1 MVRIN
6 LYEALQ
12 TVLNESVD
20 QDKVIAA
27 IENRNYVE
35 INYVDE
41 DSNAP
46 GSRLIEPYAYG
57 YTKAG
62 NPVLRAYQISG
73 DSLRGKPKWK
83 FFRLDR
89 IVSWKPRKQ
98 TFNSP
103 PPMHGY
109 VNAED
114 YNENGDR
121 SMSSVIAQVRFNDM
135 SAETSLDSIRNQ
147 TNFLKTAPKVSSG
160 PVPFASQQ
168 RKKNV
173 YTSQPNSK
181 RYQQYAK
188 NIDDTANEIDR
199 FNDDIWAKA
208 DAERRAQDNAKIAS
222 TVDKPKAI
230 KGGPVKADIDKEEEL

>member
-1 MVRIN
+1 MIRIN

-20 QDKVIAA
+20 SDKVISA

-35 INYVDE
+35 INYADE
-41 DSNAP
+41 DSNAT
-46 GSRLIEPYAYG
+46 GVRLIEPYAYG
-57 YTKAG
+57 FTKAG
-62 NPVLRAYQISG
+62 NPVLRAFQISG
-73 DSLRGKPKWK
+73 DSLRGRPKWK

-89 IVSWKPRKQ
+89 IIAWRPRKQ
-98 TFNSP
+98 TFNTP
-103 PPMHGY
+103 PPIHGY
-109 VNAED
+109 ADAQN
-114 YNENGDR
+114 YNENGDN
-121 SMSSVIAQVRFNDM
+121 SMSNVVAQVKFDGM

-147 TNFLKTAPKVSSG
+147 TNFLKTAPKISSG

-208 DAERRAQDNAKIAS
+208 EAERRAQDDAKIAS
-222 TVDKPKAI
+222 TVSKPKNVKSGPI
-230 KGGPVKADIDKEEEL
+230 KTDIDQEEEL